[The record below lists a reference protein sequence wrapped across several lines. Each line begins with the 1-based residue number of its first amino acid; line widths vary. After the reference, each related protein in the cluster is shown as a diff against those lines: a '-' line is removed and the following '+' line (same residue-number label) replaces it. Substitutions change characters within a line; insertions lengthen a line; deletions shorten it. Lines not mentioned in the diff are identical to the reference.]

1 MKRILFYMT
10 CFAALL
16 LQACNNE
23 VDDLFDKS
31 AEERLDE
38 ELQTCKEL
46 LLSAENG
53 WVLDYYPQSNQ
64 NYGGYCMTVKF
75 DDQQVTA
82 ASEIT
87 GDPTQTVSSLY
98 SIKSDVG
105 PTLNFDTYNDILHY
119 FADPDNSAG
128 AGLGKG
134 YEGDYEFSI
143 MSHTDNEIV
152 LQGKKTKNTMHMY
165 KLEESSESYL
175 TKVAQ
180 MTEAIA
186 NRPSEIGTYEGTV
199 NGVQIIA
206 TAPVDRHVSIQIGE
220 EESQSIAC
228 VYTDKGVRLYEP
240 ISVNDTE
247 INALE
252 WSTEQNT
259 FTVGGQAL
267 TPVTSPIYDR
277 YLEFCGTYTMKYN
290 NSSQDKEIDIT
301 VSEGSF
307 INKSYNVEGLAF
319 PLPLFYNE
327 TNDCF
332 ELLTSANDNI
342 AMWEAQ
348 GDGYLTWDTGVGM
361 LGFTQI
367 DETTQE
373 SYYAFE
379 DNGVWGSSK
388 ARALILYSSDGWYY
402 GYGNGVDVV
411 YRDIEFHKK

>member
-105 PTLNFDTYNDILHY
+105 PTLNFDTYNEILHY

>member
-307 INKSYNVEGLAF
+307 INRSYNVEGLAF

-411 YRDIEFHKK
+411 YRDIKFHKK

>member
-240 ISVNDTE
+240 ISINDTE

-307 INKSYNVEGLAF
+307 INRSYNVEGLAF

>member
-105 PTLNFDTYNDILHY
+105 PTLNFDTYNEILHY
-119 FADPDNSAG
+119 FADPDKSEG

-240 ISVNDTE
+240 ISINDTE

-307 INKSYNVEGLAF
+307 INRSYNVEGLAF

>member
-75 DDQQVTA
+75 DEQQVTA

-240 ISVNDTE
+240 ISINDTE

>member
-206 TAPVDRHVSIQIGE
+206 TAPVDRHVSIQIVE

-307 INKSYNVEGLAF
+307 INRSYNVEGLAF

-411 YRDIEFHKK
+411 YRDIKFHKK

>member
-105 PTLNFDTYNDILHY
+105 PTLNFDTYNEILHY

-228 VYTDKGVRLYEP
+228 VYTDKGIRLYEP

-301 VSEGSF
+301 VSEGNF
-307 INKSYNVEGLAF
+307 INRSYNVEGLAF

>member
-105 PTLNFDTYNDILHY
+105 PTLNFDTYNEILHY

-290 NSSQDKEIDIT
+290 NGRQDKEVEIT
-301 VSEGSF
+301 VSEGNF
-307 INKSYNVEGLAF
+307 INRSYNVEGLTF
-319 PLPLFYNE
+319 PLPLYYNE

-332 ELLTSANDNI
+332 EILTINATEYYVAI
-342 AMWEAQ
+342 WEVQ
-348 GDGYLTWDTGVGM
+348 GDGNLTWATGVGL
-361 LGFTQI
+361 LGNTKTN
-367 DETTQE
+367 EETQE

-379 DNGVWGSSK
+379 DNGTWGSYTG
-388 ARALILYSSDGWYY
+388 RAVILWGPDGE
-402 GYGNGVDVV
+402 
-411 YRDIEFHKK
+411 YRGFGGDTRYINIEFHKQ

>member
-64 NYGGYCMTVKF
+64 DYGGYCMTVKF

-307 INKSYNVEGLAF
+307 INRSYNVEGLAF

>member
-307 INKSYNVEGLAF
+307 INRSYNVEGLAF

>member
-240 ISVNDTE
+240 ISINDTE

>member
-75 DDQQVTA
+75 DEQQVTA

-105 PTLNFDTYNDILHY
+105 PTLNFDSYNDILHY

>member
-175 TKVAQ
+175 TKV
-180 MTEAIA
+180 
-186 NRPSEIGTYEGTV
+186 TV
-199 NGVQIIA
+199 NGVQFIM
-206 TAPVDRHVSIQIGE
+206 TAPVDRHVTIQVGE
-220 EESQSIAC
+220 EESRSVAC
-228 VYTDKGVRLYEP
+228 VYTNKGIRLYET
-240 ISVNDTE
+240 IDANGTE
-247 INALE
+247 FNALE
-252 WSTEQNT
+252 WSVEQNT
-259 FTVGGQAL
+259 FIINGQAL
-267 TPVTSPIYDR
+267 TPTTPIYDR

-307 INKSYNVEGLAF
+307 INRSYNVEGLAF

-348 GDGYLTWDTGVGM
+348 GNGYLTWDTGVGM

>member
-75 DDQQVTA
+75 DEQQVTA

-307 INKSYNVEGLAF
+307 INRSYNVEGLAF

-411 YRDIEFHKK
+411 YRDIKFHKK

>member
-105 PTLNFDTYNDILHY
+105 PTLNFDTYNEILHY

-307 INKSYNVEGLAF
+307 INRSYNVEGLAF